1 MFDFGVFT
9 KEMDLTEGILVGILI
24 GELRQEHLGHTDWT
38 DPSGYSV
45 RQTTFLQLKH
55 FISGTLWKVSY

>member
-9 KEMDLTEGILVGILI
+9 KEMTLTEGILVGILTL
-24 GELRQEHLGHTDWT
+24 ELRQEHLGHTDWT

-45 RQTTFLQLKH
+45 RQTTF
-55 FISGTLWKVSY
+55 

>member
-9 KEMDLTEGILVGILI
+9 KEMDLTEGILIGIFTL
-24 GELRQEHLGHTDWT
+24 ELRQEHRGHTDWT

-45 RQTTFLQLKH
+45 RQTTFRHLKH

>member
-9 KEMDLTEGILVGILI
+9 KGIDLTEGILIGIFTL
-24 GELRQEHLGHTDWT
+24 ELRQEHLGHTDWT

-55 FISGTLWKVSY
+55 FINGTLWKVSY